1 MARARR
7 KMRRQLM
14 KKMKKGY
21 LTPGEREEL
30 KDLDRE
36 VNQLNRRTAR
46 EVGLGGA
53 AALYAAKQTGAL
65 DKAGDA
71 LGQFLDERQAKRD
84 IKRADK
90 EARGLAD
97 AQADIKEMQLEE
109 LMASL
114 PQDSPD
120 PSKRQKKK
128 NMKAVD
134 DLVEFEEEEDF
145 VDEEL
150 DADLA
155 KYKEDRMKD
164 LEQGLENNAALASMF
179 GQYDAPKTFDELTAD
194 ANKGINTQ
202 TPGGKYYN
210 RSYTGDEVDGPTA
223 EDAWVNS
230 AESPYDLVRGESTQD
245 FSQGPRA
252 TEGRDIIGPNGPV
265 GPPMELGT
273 MIDLGGRGN
282 KVDPLLGDLERN
294 PGPIN
299 FPPGTTVLPEVEVQ
313 ANGGYAPFLRSMRDR
328 MRKKYIRR

>member
-1 MARARR
+1 
-7 KMRRQLM
+7 MRRQLM

-71 LGQFLDERQAKRD
+71 LGQFLDERQARRD
-84 IKRADK
+84 SKLNSEIEQMDRD
-90 EARGLAD
+90 RLTSG
-97 AQADIKEMQLEE
+97 
-109 LMASL
+109 L
-114 PQDSPD
+114 PQAPD

-128 NMKAVD
+128 NMRAAED
-134 DLVEFEEEEDF
+134 SAEDLLKMANELKDEELTQALEEDF

-223 EDAWVNS
+223 EDAWMNS